1 MAKMI
6 QIRDVDDGVHRELR
20 ARAARAGLSLS
31 EYLRQ
36 ELERIVARP
45 PIGEV
50 LARAATRP
58 GGATT
63 EQVVAAIRAVRDS
76 G

>member
-1 MAKMI
+1 M
-6 QIRDVDDGVHRELR
+6 RDVDDAVHRELR
-20 ARAARAGLSLS
+20 ARAARVGLSLS

-36 ELERIVARP
+36 ELERIAARP

-50 LARAATRP
+50 LARAASRP

-63 EQVVAAIRAVRDS
+63 EQVVAAIRAVRD
-76 G
+76 GQ

>member
-1 MAKMI
+1 MTPSIGSCGRGGEGGALAV
-6 QIRDVDDGVHRELR
+6 RV
-20 ARAARAGLSLS
+20 ST
-31 EYLRQ
+31 Q

-45 PIGEV
+45 PIGEA
-50 LARAATRP
+50 LARAASRP

-76 G
+76 R